1 MSRLRKLF
9 GLFFLVTFSVNFT
22 AASRKVN
29 IKLIETSDVHGNFYP
44 FDFINQKEGSGS
56 LARVHTLIEEERA
69 RVGDD
74 NLIIVDNGDLLQGQ
88 PTAYYYNFI
97 DTVSPHVAA
106 EMLKYMGYD
115 LMTLGNHDIETG
127 HSVYDRWIKES
138 GIPVLGANIIDKATG
153 NPYVAPYK
161 VFEIDGVKIAILG
174 MITPG
179 IPGWLPENLWS
190 GLYFDDMVE
199 TAHRW
204 VPVINEKENPD
215 VLIGLFHSGRDY
227 TKLVDGI
234 VENQSALVAQE
245 VEGFDAV
252 LMGHD
257 HSVFMDFV
265 NDPEGEG
272 VLMANPANNAN
283 RVIVIDIE
291 VDFDDADEIS
301 NLTIRG
307 DARSTDKYEPSQA
320 FLDRFAK
327 QREEVEAFVNR
338 EVGVTTAPLTTRDA
352 FFGPSA
358 FVDFIHRM
366 QLDIS
371 GAQIS
376 MTAPLTF
383 DATIAE
389 GPITVAD
396 MFNLYK
402 YENLL
407 YTMSLTGREIKDYL
421 EMSYDL
427 WTNTMKSPD
436 DHLLKIRD
444 TSSTDMT
451 HTGFINPSYN
461 FDSAAGIIYDVD
473 VTKPR
478 GEKINI
484 ISLADGSPFNMEDT
498 YTVAVNSYRGNGGG
512 NLLTDGAGL
521 SKEELNNR
529 IITSTDKDLRYYLMK
544 YIEQAGVVNP
554 EPLNQWKFVPVELVA
569 PAAERDRVLIFGE

>member
-1 MSRLRKLF
+1 MKK
-9 GLFFLVTFSVNFT
+9 FFLSSVAAILLFSFNVEARNV
-22 AASRKVN
+22 KV
-29 IKLIETSDVHGNFYP
+29 KLIETSDVHGNFYP
-44 FDFINQKEGSGS
+44 YDFINRKEGGGS
-56 LARVHTLIEEERA
+56 LARVYTLIEKAREET
-69 RVGDD
+69 GDS

-106 EMLKYMGYD
+106 EMLRFMGYD
-115 LMTLGNHDIETG
+115 AVTLGNHDIETG
-127 HSVYDRWIKES
+127 HAVYDRWIKTL
-138 GIPVLGANIIDKATG
+138 GIPVLGANITDTITG
-153 NPYVAPYK
+153 ESYVLPYK
-161 VFEIDGVKIAILG
+161 VFVIDGVKIAVLG

-179 IPGWLPENLWS
+179 VPGWLPENLWS
-190 GLYFDDMVE
+190 GLRFDDMVL
-199 TAHRW
+199 TAAKW
-204 VPVINEKENPD
+204 VPIIKEKENPH
-215 VLIGLFHSGRDY
+215 VIIGLFHSGRDD

-234 VENQSALVAQE
+234 PENQSLTVARN

-257 HSVFMDFV
+257 HSVFLDFV
-265 NDPEGEG
+265 KNPAGHG
-272 VLMANPANNAN
+272 VLAANPANNAN
-283 RVIVIDIE
+283 RVIVLDIDIE
-291 VDFDDADEIS
+291 VDVNNELT
-301 NLTIRG
+301 NLTING
-307 DARSTDKYEPSQA
+307 DAVSTDKYEPSPE
-320 FLDRFAK
+320 FLERFES
-327 QREEVEAFVNR
+327 QRKAVEDFVSR
-338 EVGVTTAPLTTRDA
+338 EVGVVKSPMTTRDA

-427 WTNTMKSPD
+427 WTNQMQNPGE
-436 DHLLKIRD
+436 HLLKVRNVE
-444 TSSTDMT
+444 SSDMT
-451 HTGFINPSYN
+451 HTGFVNPSYN
-461 FDSAAGIIYDVD
+461 FDSAAGIIYTVD

-478 GEKINI
+478 GEKITI
-484 ISLADGSPFNMEDT
+484 ESLADGSLFDLDET
-498 YTVAVNSYRGNGGG
+498 YLVAVNSYRGNGGG
-512 NLLTDGAGL
+512 NLLTEGAGI
-521 SKEELNNR
+521 SKEELNSR
-529 IITSTDKDLRYYLMK
+529 IKKSTDKDLRYYLMK
-544 YIEQAGVVNP
+544 YIEEAGEVDP
-554 EPLNQWKFVPVELVA
+554 QPLNQWKFIPEDLVA
-569 PAAERDRVLIFGE
+569 PAAVSDRELIFGE